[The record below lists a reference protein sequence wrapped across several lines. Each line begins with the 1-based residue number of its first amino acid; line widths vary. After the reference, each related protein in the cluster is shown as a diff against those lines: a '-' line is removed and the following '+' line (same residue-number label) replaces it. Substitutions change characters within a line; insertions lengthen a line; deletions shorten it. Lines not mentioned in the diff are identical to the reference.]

1 MQCLIAFSQKMFFH
15 IVSRDV
21 CYCSQGRAGS
31 WEGWYFIVWLLCQWP
46 DISSHSWHLEFY
58 NTFATTI
65 RLFLFLTFS
74 AICMFLTSPQTLWP
88 TYGAIFLVFYQ
99 LLFLAG
105 CSLGFLSGRR
115 SADDGTSG
123 KPIFRLFN
131 RETVDDIPTTLPRQL
146 TPRRQNVCIY

>member
-1 MQCLIAFSQKMFFH
+1 MFGCLQSKMFFH
-15 IVSRDV
+15 IVSCDV

-31 WEGWYFIVWLLCQWP
+31 WEGWYFSVWLLCQWP

-65 RLFLFLTFS
+65 RLFWFLTFS

-99 LLFLAG
+99 LVFFGCLQSWFPEWPEKCWRWYKWQTHISFVQQGDSRWHPNHPTSTTNPTPTECMYMLA
-105 CSLGFLSGRR
+105 
-115 SADDGTSG
+115 
-123 KPIFRLFN
+123 
-131 RETVDDIPTTLPRQL
+131 
-146 TPRRQNVCIY
+146 